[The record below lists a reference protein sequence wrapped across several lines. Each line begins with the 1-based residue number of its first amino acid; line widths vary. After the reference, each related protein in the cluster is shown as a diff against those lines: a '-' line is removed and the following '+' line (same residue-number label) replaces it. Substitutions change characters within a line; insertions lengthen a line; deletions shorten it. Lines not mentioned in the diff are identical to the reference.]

1 MSFFGLIRLLSYSIN
16 GTKESKGRLGE
27 KAASSIFTTAFFG
40 KGERYIVNNV
50 LFETANKSTHQID
63 HIVIYKTGIFC
74 LETKNLRGSVIG
86 TRESPTWRVQNYGVS
101 YDIQNPIMQ
110 NKTHVRVLSE
120 FLGNKYDI
128 HSVVVLVRGNKPQ
141 EAGEEV
147 LNLQELRDYI
157 KNYPCEKEL
166 SSDEMKAIYAR
177 IVDYKDEG
185 VVSEIEHIKYVK
197 KIKEGEKE
205 DPSEMKV
212 YNPDEEW

>member
-1 MSFFGLIRLLSYSIN
+1 MYLFGLIRLLSYSVN
-16 GTKESKGRLGE
+16 STKESRGSLGE
-27 KAASSIFTTAFFG
+27 KAVSSIFTTAFFG

-63 HIVIYKTGIFC
+63 HT
-74 LETKNLRGSVIG
+74 
-86 TRESPTWRVQNYGVS
+86 TWRVQNYGVS

-110 NKTHVRVLSE
+110 NMTHVRVLSE

-141 EAGEEV
+141 EVGEEV

-166 SSDEMKAIYAR
+166 SSDEMKAIYGH
-177 IVDYKDEG
+177 IVDYKDAG
-185 VVSEIEHIKYVK
+185 VVSETDHIKYVK

-205 DPSEMKV
+205 DLSEMKV